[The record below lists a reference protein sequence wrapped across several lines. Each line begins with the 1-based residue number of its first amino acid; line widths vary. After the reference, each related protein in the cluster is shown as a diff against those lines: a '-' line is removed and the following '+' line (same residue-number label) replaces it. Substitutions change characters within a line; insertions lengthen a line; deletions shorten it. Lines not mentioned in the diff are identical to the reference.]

1 MKPTF
6 KIEAAEPHSHH
17 NSLLLFINPDVIS
30 SVIIGTD
37 HEFVSIHSYHLP
49 QDASA
54 ETTAI
59 HLKQILSHEN
69 VLKNEVN
76 NTCVI
81 YGYPSAVLAPESAV
95 NETSGKMMMEMMHG
109 EISDA
114 VLKTDNVK
122 DRDIKAI
129 YTVPKQVDSVISF
142 LFSNDCSKHV
152 YSLLAA
158 VDGLSEDCMY
168 CIFGSSYFTAM
179 LIKGGQMQLVQS
191 YPYKT
196 PEDAA
201 YYLLQMC
208 HSYHMNTNTIR
219 VNLNGMISAG
229 SNLYNGISKYFLNMD
244 FSELPQGFSYPESI
258 KDYPAHYFSHLLTL
272 VKCVS

>member
-30 SVIIGTD
+30 SIIIGVED
-37 HEFVSIHSYHLP
+37 EFVSIHSYHLP

-69 VLKNEVN
+69 ILKNEVS

-81 YGYPSAVLAPESAV
+81 YGYPSAVLAPDDTV
-95 NETSGKMMMEMMHG
+95 NEVSGKMMMEMMYG
-109 EISDA
+109 EITDA
-114 VLKTDNVK
+114 VLKTDTVK
-122 DRDIKAI
+122 DLNIKTI

-152 YSLLAA
+152 YTLLAG
-158 VDGLSEDCMY
+158 VEGLSKDCLY

-179 LIKGGQMQLVQS
+179 LLKGGQLQLVQS
-191 YPYKT
+191 YQYKT

-208 HSYHMNTNTIR
+208 HSYNMDINTIR

-229 SNLYNGISKYFLNMD
+229 SNLYNGISRYFLDID
-244 FSELPQGFSYPESI
+244 FSELPLGFSYPESI
-258 KDYPAHYFSHLLTL
+258 RDYPAHYFSHLLTM